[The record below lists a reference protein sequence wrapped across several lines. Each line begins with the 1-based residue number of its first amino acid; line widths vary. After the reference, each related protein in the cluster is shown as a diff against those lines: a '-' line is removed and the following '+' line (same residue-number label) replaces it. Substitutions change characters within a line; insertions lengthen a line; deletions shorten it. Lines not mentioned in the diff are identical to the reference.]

1 MSLSRDLSSTR
12 NANTVCST
20 EKAVAAGW
28 GATEGD
34 AELKDELAGEAIAQ
48 AEKKETEQA
57 AEEVPEEEEDKHI
70 TYDQYLAQVA
80 EKKLALES
88 EGALALRKANEG
100 IKDNKKWA
108 NAKPLPKEDGE
119 DYFAASGG
127 KAKRERERKVKQ
139 VVELENRYIE
149 PERTGG
155 GRGGGR
161 GGPRGGSR
169 GDGARGRGRGA
180 PRGGEFRGGPRGG
193 GAPRGGDSHG
203 KPINANDESA
213 FPSLGGK

>member
-1 MSLSRDLSSTR
+1 MSLPRDLSSTR